1 MLSNVLES
9 FKSRTLMLNSIVSF
23 LLALGI
29 LVFIHEY
36 GHYSVAR
43 FYGVRVIRF
52 SVGFGKPIF
61 QWINKKTKVE
71 WTISWIPL
79 GGYVRM
85 LDERD
90 PDSLKGHDI
99 NLDESFNR
107 KPVGQRIAIVLA
119 GPMANLILAALIY
132 GFLAYMQP
140 LGLATQTA
148 APVSNSVAAQAGLQ
162 LGDEITA
169 VNGDTTKNWN
179 EVSWALIKAKLFKN
193 DLEVAVNRDG
203 QILNLNTIAADSVE
217 AELGPALIRELG
229 FLPFEKS
236 VLVRAVGEGSAASAA
251 GFLADDQL
259 LRVAGIPIETSA
271 HFTDLIKQRAAQEI
285 SIEVLRDKQEVTLKA
300 TPEPVVLEDG
310 STIGR
315 LGLSIG
321 GESVIV
327 NNPLGPVD
335 SLLEGAGRMVEVS
348 VFSLAALGKMVTG
361 DLSWNHLSGPVSIAS
376 AAGESSS
383 LGILPFFGF
392 LAMVSVSLGILNLLP
407 IPLLDGGHLMYY
419 LAEIVRGKPVDE
431 VWQIRGQ
438 KLGILLIGVLT
449 SVAFFNDIQRLI
461 F

>member
-1 MLSNVLES
+1 
-9 FKSRTLMLNSIVSF
+9 MLNSIISF
-23 LLALGI
+23 LIALGI

-61 QWINKKTKVE
+61 RWINKKTKVE

-99 NLDESFNR
+99 DLAESFNR

-148 APVSNSVAAQAGLQ
+148 APPSTTLAASAGLQ
-162 LGDEITA
+162 AGDEIST
-169 VNGDTTKNWN
+169 VNGDATKTWN
-179 EVSWALIKAKLFKN
+179 EVNWALIKAKLFN
-193 DLEVAVNRDG
+193 DDLLIEVQRDSSTVALEIITAK
-203 QILNLNTIAADSVE
+203 SVE
-217 AELGPALIRELG
+217 YELGPNLGRELG
-229 FLPFEKS
+229 FLPYEKS
-236 VLVRAVGEGSAASAA
+236 VLVRVVGEGSAAASA
-251 GFLADDQL
+251 GFQAGDKVIS
-259 LRVAGIPIETSA
+259 VAGTSVESSA
-271 HFTDLIKQRAAQEI
+271 QFTDLIKQRPEEQLSILIERAGQEI
-285 SIEVLRDKQEVTLKA
+285 ALNA
-300 TPEPVVLEDG
+300 TPSRVELDDG
-310 STIGR
+310 TFAGR

-321 GESVIV
+321 GETNVVSNQLSIW
-327 NNPLGPVD
+327 D
-335 SLLEGAGRMVEVS
+335 SAVEGAGRMVEVS
-348 VFSLAALGKMVTG
+348 VFSLAALGKMITG

-449 SVAFFNDIQRLI
+449 SVALFNDIQRLI

>member
-1 MLSNVLES
+1 
-9 FKSRTLMLNSIVSF
+9 MLNSIVSF
-23 LLALGI
+23 LVALGI

-99 NLDESFNR
+99 NLNESFNR

-148 APVSNSVAAQAGLQ
+148 APVQNSVAAQAGLQ

-169 VNGDTTKNWN
+169 VNGENTKNWN
-179 EVSWALIKAKLFKN
+179 EVSWALIKAKLFN
-193 DLEVAVNRDG
+193 DDLDIAVNRDG
-203 QILNLNTIAADSVE
+203 QAVPLSIIPASAVE
-217 AELGPALIRELG
+217 AELGPALSRELG
-229 FLPFEKS
+229 FMPFEKS
-236 VLVRAVGEGSAASAA
+236 VLVRAVGEGSAAAAA
-251 GFLADDQL
+251 GFSNGDQL
-259 LRVAGIPIETSA
+259 ISVANIPVETSSQ
-271 HFTDLIKQRAAQEI
+271 FTELIKQRPGQTVDILVQRENQEI
-285 SIEVLRDKQEVTLKA
+285 LLKA
-300 TPEPVVLEDG
+300 TPETVAQEGG

-335 SLLEGAGRMVEVS
+335 SLVEGAGRMVEVS
-348 VFSLAALGKMVTG
+348 VFSLAALGKMLTG

-438 KLGILLIGVLT
+438 KLGILLIGALT

>member
-1 MLSNVLES
+1 
-9 FKSRTLMLNSIVSF
+9 MLNSIVSF
-23 LLALGI
+23 LVALGI

-148 APVSNSVAAQAGLQ
+148 APVQNSVAAQAGLQ

-169 VNGDTTKNWN
+169 VNGETTKNWN
-179 EVSWALIKAKLFKN
+179 EVSWALIKAKLFN
-193 DLEVAVNRDG
+193 DDLDIAVNRDG
-203 QILNLNTIAADSVE
+203 QAVPLSIIPASAVE
-217 AELGPALIRELG
+217 AELGPALSRELG

-236 VLVRAVGEGSAASAA
+236 VLVRAVGEGSAAAAA
-251 GFLADDQL
+251 GFSNGDQL
-259 LRVAGIPIETSA
+259 ISVANIPVETSSQ
-271 HFTDLIKQRAAQEI
+271 FTELIKQRPGQAVDILVQRENQ
-285 SIEVLRDKQEVTLKA
+285 EVLLKA
-300 TPEPVVLEDG
+300 TPEPVAQEDG

-335 SLLEGAGRMVEVS
+335 SLVEGAGRMVEVS
-348 VFSLAALGKMVTG
+348 VFSLAALGKMLTG

-438 KLGILLIGVLT
+438 KLGILLIGALT

>member
-1 MLSNVLES
+1 
-9 FKSRTLMLNSIVSF
+9 MLNSVVSF
-23 LLALGI
+23 LIALGL

-61 QWINKKTKVE
+61 RWVNQKSKVE

-90 PDSLKGHDI
+90 PESLKGHDI
-99 NLDESFNR
+99 NLAESFNR

-119 GPMANLILAALIY
+119 GPLANLALAALIY

-148 APVSNSVAAQAGLQ
+148 EPPVNTVAASAGLAS
-162 LGDEITA
+162 GDEITFI
-169 VNGDTTKNWN
+169 NGEDTKNWN
-179 EVSWALIKAKLFKN
+179 EVSWALIETRLFRD
-193 DLEVAVNRDG
+193 DLNIQVNRGGVAVDLKPVPSK
-203 QILNLNTIAADSVE
+203 QLD
-217 AELGPALIRELG
+217 AELGPGLSRELG
-229 FLPFEKS
+229 FFPIEKS
-236 VLVRAVGEGSAASAA
+236 VLVRAVGEGSAAASA
-251 GFLADDQL
+251 GFMVDDKL
-259 LRVAGIPIETSA
+259 LSVDGLPVETSA
-271 HFTDLIKQRAAQEI
+271 GFTEMIKQRPSEEI
-285 SIEVLRDKQEVTLKA
+285 EIQILRAGQDMVVRA
-300 TPEPVVLEDG
+300 TPDSMQLDNG
-310 STIGR
+310 SVIGR

-321 GESVIV
+321 GEPIVV
-327 NNPLGPVD
+327 NNPLNPFESIV
-335 SLLEGAGRMVEVS
+335 EGTGRMVEVS

-376 AAGESSS
+376 AAGQSSS

-431 VWQIRGQ
+431 VWQVRGQ
-438 KLGILLIGVLT
+438 KLGILLIGALT

>member
-1 MLSNVLES
+1 
-9 FKSRTLMLNSIVSF
+9 MLNSIVSF
-23 LLALGI
+23 LIALGI

-36 GHYSVAR
+36 GHYFVAR

-61 QWINKKTKVE
+61 KWINKKTKVE

-90 PDSLKGHDI
+90 PDSLSGHDI
-99 NLDESFNR
+99 DLSEAFNR
-107 KPVGQRIAIVLA
+107 KPVGHRIAIVLA
-119 GPMANLILAALIY
+119 GPMANLVLAALIY

-140 LGLATQTA
+140 TGFATQVANPTPNSIA
-148 APVSNSVAAQAGLQ
+148 ASSGLIA
-162 LGDEITA
+162 GDEITH

-179 EVSWALIKAKLFKN
+179 EVSWALIKARLFRE
-193 DLEVAVNRDG
+193 DLAIKVNREGSELTLDTVPSS
-203 QILNLNTIAADSVE
+203 TIN
-217 AELGPALIRELG
+217 AELGPTLTRELG

-236 VLVRAVGEGSAASAA
+236 VRVRAVGEGSAAAAA
-251 GFLADDQL
+251 GFLANDQIL
-259 LRVAGIPIETSA
+259 AVDSILVETSA
-271 HFTDLIKQRAAQEI
+271 QFTNLIKERPAQETAIRIRRDEQDI
-285 SIEVLRDKQEVTLKA
+285 SLLA
-300 TPEPVVLEDG
+300 TPEKTRLENG
-310 STIGR
+310 ETIGR

-327 NNPLGPVD
+327 SNPLSPWESIVD
-335 SLLEGAGRMVEVS
+335 GIGRMVEVS
-348 VFSLAALGKMVTG
+348 VFSLAALGKMLTG
-361 DLSWNHLSGPVSIAS
+361 DLSWEHLSGPVSIAS

-438 KLGILLIGVLT
+438 KLGILLIGILT

>member
-1 MLSNVLES
+1 
-9 FKSRTLMLNSIVSF
+9 MLNSIISF
-23 LLALGI
+23 LVALGI

-43 FYGVRVIRF
+43 LYGVRVIRF

-61 QWINKKTKVE
+61 RWVNQKTKVE

-90 PDSLKGHDI
+90 PDSLKGTDI
-99 NLDESFNR
+99 DLSESFNR
-107 KPVGQRIAIVLA
+107 KPVGQRIAVVLA

-140 LGLATQTA
+140 LGLATRVAQPPANSPA
-148 APVSNSVAAQAGLQ
+148 ATIGLQ
-162 LGDEITA
+162 QGDTIVQ
-169 VNGDTTKNWN
+169 VNGENTKNWS
-179 EVSWALIKAKLFKN
+179 EVSWALVKARLFRDDVSIQVEREN
-193 DLEVAVNRDG
+193 APVTLAAVP
-203 QILNLNTIAADSVE
+203 ADRFD
-217 AELGPALIRELG
+217 AEIGPNLIRELG
-229 FLPFEKS
+229 FHPIEKS
-236 VLVRAVGEGSAASAA
+236 VLVRAVNEGSPGAAA
-251 GFLADDQL
+251 GFLAGDTL
-259 LRVAGIPIETSA
+259 VRVNSVPVETSSQ
-271 HFTDLIKQRAAQEI
+271 FTEMVKRFPD
-285 SIEVLRDKQEVTLKA
+285 QEVAIEILRNQDVLVLSA
-300 TPEPVVLEDG
+300 TPQAVRAENG
-310 STIGR
+310 QSIGR

-321 GESVIV
+321 AESFTVSH
-327 NNPLGPVD
+327 PLTAFE
-335 SLLEGAGRMVEVS
+335 SLSEGAGRMVEVS

-361 DLSWNHLSGPVSIAS
+361 DLSWTHLSGPVSIAS

-419 LAEIVRGKPVDE
+419 LAEMVRGKPVDE
-431 VWQIRGQ
+431 IWQVRGQ

-449 SVAFFNDIQRLI
+449 SVAFFNDIQRLL
-461 F
+461 

>member
-1 MLSNVLES
+1 
-9 FKSRTLMLNSIVSF
+9 MLNSIVSF
-23 LLALGI
+23 LIALGI

-61 QWINKKTKVE
+61 RWINKKTKVE

-90 PDSLKGHDI
+90 PDSLKGEDI
-99 NLDESFNR
+99 NLADSFNR

-119 GPMANLILAALIY
+119 GPVANLVLAALIY

-148 APVSNSVAAQAGLQ
+148 APPVATLAASAGLNA
-162 LGDEITA
+162 GDEIRTI
-169 VNGDTTKNWN
+169 NGDVAKNWN
-179 EVSWALIKAKLFKN
+179 EVTWSLIKAKLFK
-193 DLEVAVNRDG
+193 DDVTIEVQRDNQTFALKTIPAESIEFEIG
-203 QILNLNTIAADSVE
+203 PNLS
-217 AELGPALIRELG
+217 RELG

-236 VLVRAVGEGSAASAA
+236 VLVRAIGEGSAASSA
-251 GFLADDQL
+251 GFQVGDRLIS
-259 LRVAGIPIETSA
+259 VGGMPVETSA
-271 HFTDLIKQRAAQEI
+271 QFTELVKQRPEQQLSILVERGDQEI
-285 SIEVLRDKQEVTLKA
+285 ALNAIPSRIMQ
-300 TPEPVVLEDG
+300 EDG
-310 STIGR
+310 TAVGR

-321 GESVIV
+321 GESVV
-327 NNPLGPVD
+327 VSNQLGIWD
-335 SLLEGAGRMVEVS
+335 SALEGTGRMVEVS

>member
-1 MLSNVLES
+1 
-9 FKSRTLMLNSIVSF
+9 MLNSIFSF

-61 QWINKKTKVE
+61 RWINKKTKVE
-71 WTISWIPL
+71 WTVSWIPL

-99 NLDESFNR
+99 DLNQSFNR

-119 GPMANLILAALIY
+119 GPLANLILAALIY

-140 LGLATQTA
+140 LGLATQA
-148 APVSNSVAAQAGLQ
+148 AQPPANSVAANSGLLAG
-162 LGDEITA
+162 DKITH
-169 VNGDTTKNWN
+169 VNGDDTKNWN
-179 EVSWALIKAKLFKN
+179 EVSWALIKARLFR
-193 DLEVAVNRDG
+193 DDVAIQVDRDG
-203 QILNLNTIAADSVE
+203 QMLDLTSIAANKID
-217 AELGPALIRELG
+217 AELGPGLGRELG
-229 FLPFEKS
+229 FSPFEKS
-236 VLVRAVGEGSAASAA
+236 VLVRAVSESSAAASA
-251 GFLADDQL
+251 GFQANDQL
-259 LRVAGIPIETSA
+259 LRVNDQTVYSSA
-271 HFTDLIKQRAAQEI
+271 QFTELIKQRPAKELDIAILRDEQEI
-285 SIEVLRDKQEVTLKA
+285 VLKA
-300 TPEPVVLEDG
+300 TPDSVQAEEGLLV
-310 STIGR
+310 GR

-321 GESVIV
+321 ADSIIV
-327 NNPLGPVD
+327 SNQLGPVD
-335 SLLEGAGRMVEVS
+335 SLVEGAERMVEVS

>member
-1 MLSNVLES
+1 
-9 FKSRTLMLNSIVSF
+9 MLNSIVSF
-23 LLALGI
+23 LIALSI

-61 QWINKKTKVE
+61 RWINRKTKVE
-71 WTISWIPL
+71 WTVSWIPL

-99 NLDESFNR
+99 ELSEAFNR

-119 GPMANLILAALIY
+119 GPLANLILAALIY
-132 GFLAYMQP
+132 AFLAYMQP
-140 LGLATQTA
+140 MGLATQVSEPTPNSIA
-148 APVSNSVAAQAGLQ
+148 ANAGLI
-162 LGDEITA
+162 GKDEIVD
-169 VNGDTTKNWN
+169 VNGDRTKNWN
-179 EVSWALIKAKLFKN
+179 EVSWALIKARLFRD
-193 DLEVAVNRDG
+193 DLSVTVNRG
-203 QILNLNTIAADSVE
+203 GNEVVLSVVE
-217 AELGPALIRELG
+217 SSAIDAELGPALIRELG
-229 FLPFEKS
+229 FSPIEKK
-236 VLVRAVGEGSAASAA
+236 VLVRGVGEGSAAAMA
-251 GFLADDQL
+251 GFLTNDQL
-259 LRVAGIPIETSA
+259 LSVDGIPVDTSA
-271 HFTDLIKQRAAQEI
+271 EFTNLIKARPAKETTILVRRNGQDI
-285 SIEVLRDKQEVTLKA
+285 PVLAV
-300 TPEPVVLEDG
+300 PEKTRLDSGETV
-310 STIGR
+310 GR

-321 GESVIV
+321 GESVMV
-327 NNPLGPVD
+327 KNPLNP
-335 SLLEGAGRMVEVS
+335 LESIVEGTGRMIEVS

-361 DLSWNHLSGPVSIAS
+361 DLSWNNLSGPVSIAS

-438 KLGILLIGVLT
+438 KLGILLIGILT

>member
-1 MLSNVLES
+1 
-9 FKSRTLMLNSIVSF
+9 MLNSIVSF
-23 LLALGI
+23 LIALGI

-61 QWINKKTKVE
+61 RWINRKTKVE
-71 WTISWIPL
+71 WTVSWIPL

-99 NLDESFNR
+99 DLSEAFNR

-119 GPMANLILAALIY
+119 GPLANLILAALIY

-140 LGLATQTA
+140 MGLATQVSEPTPNSIA
-148 APVSNSVAAQAGLQ
+148 ANAGLMG
-162 LGDEITA
+162 GDEIKE
-169 VNGDTTKNWN
+169 VNGDQTKNWN
-179 EVSWALIKAKLFKN
+179 EVSWALIKARLFRD
-193 DLEVAVNRDG
+193 DLSIKVNRGGYELFLDPVPS
-203 QILNLNTIAADSVE
+203 AEVD
-217 AELGPALIRELG
+217 AELGPSLARELG
-229 FLPFEKS
+229 FSPIEKS
-236 VLVRAVGEGSAASAA
+236 VLVRAVGEGSAAAAA
-251 GFLADDQL
+251 GFLANDQL
-259 LRVAGIPIETSA
+259 LSVDGIAVETSA
-271 HFTDLIKQRAAQEI
+271 QFTSLIKDRPAQETSVRI
-285 SIEVLRDKQEVTLKA
+285 RRNDQDITVLAV
-300 TPEPVVLEDG
+300 PEKTQLENG
-310 STIGR
+310 ETIGR

-327 NNPLGPVD
+327 NNPLNP
-335 SLLEGAGRMVEVS
+335 LESIVEGTGRMVEVS
-348 VFSLAALGKMVTG
+348 VFSLVALGKMVTG
-361 DLSWNHLSGPVSIAS
+361 DLSWEHLSGPVSIAS
-376 AAGESSS
+376 AAGQSSS

-438 KLGILLIGVLT
+438 KLGILLIGILT

>member
-1 MLSNVLES
+1 
-9 FKSRTLMLNSIVSF
+9 MLNSIVSF

-271 HFTDLIKQRAAQEI
+271 QFTDLIKQRAAQEI

>member
-1 MLSNVLES
+1 
-9 FKSRTLMLNSIVSF
+9 MLNSIVSF
-23 LLALGI
+23 LVALGI

-36 GHYSVAR
+36 GHYAVAR

-52 SVGFGKPIF
+52 SVGFGKPIVRWVN
-61 QWINKKTKVE
+61 QKTKVE

-99 NLDESFNR
+99 DLSESFNR
-107 KPVGQRIAIVLA
+107 KPVGQRIAVVLA
-119 GPMANLILAALIY
+119 GPLANLILAALIY

-140 LGLATQTA
+140 LGLATRVAQPPPNSQA
-148 APVSNSVAAQAGLQ
+148 AAIGLQ
-162 LGDEITA
+162 MGDTVIR
-169 VNGDTTKNWN
+169 VNGEDTKNWS
-179 EVSWALIKAKLFKN
+179 EVSWALVKARLFQN
-193 DLEVAVNRDG
+193 DVSVQVNRD
-203 QILNLNTIAADSVE
+203 NTLVDLAPVSGDQFDVE
-217 AELGPALIRELG
+217 IGPNLIRELG
-229 FLPFEKS
+229 FNPVEKS
-236 VLVRAVGEGSAASAA
+236 VLVRAVNEGSPAAVA
-251 GFLADDQL
+251 GFQSGDILI
-259 LRVAGIPIETSA
+259 RVNDVPVETSA
-271 HFTDLIKQRAAQEI
+271 QFTELVKRFPEQQIAIEILRNQEQLMLSAVPQAFRAENGE
-285 SIEVLRDKQEVTLKA
+285 SV
-300 TPEPVVLEDG
+300 
-310 STIGR
+310 GR

-321 GESVIV
+321 GESFTV
-327 NNPLGPVD
+327 NHPLTV
-335 SLLEGAGRMVEVS
+335 LESFTEGVGRMVEVS

-431 VWQIRGQ
+431 IWQIRGQ

-449 SVAFFNDIQRLI
+449 GVAFFNDIQRLL
-461 F
+461 

>member
-1 MLSNVLES
+1 
-9 FKSRTLMLNSIVSF
+9 MLNSIVSF

-193 DLEVAVNRDG
+193 DLEIAVNRDG
-203 QILNLNTIAADSVE
+203 QVLNLNTIAADSVE
-217 AELGPALIRELG
+217 AELGPTLSRELG

-271 HFTDLIKQRAAQEI
+271 QFTDLIKQRAAQET
-285 SIEVLRDKQEVTLKA
+285 SIEVLRDNQEVTLKA

-335 SLLEGAGRMVEVS
+335 SLVEGAGRMVEVS

-419 LAEIVRGKPVDE
+419 LAEIVRGKPVEE

>member
-1 MLSNVLES
+1 
-9 FKSRTLMLNSIVSF
+9 MLNSIVSF
-23 LLALGI
+23 LIALGI

-36 GHYSVAR
+36 GHYAVAR

-61 QWINKKTKVE
+61 RWVNQKTKVE

-90 PDSLKGHDI
+90 PDSLSGHDI
-99 NLDESFNR
+99 DLTQSFNR
-107 KPVGQRIAIVLA
+107 KPVGQRIAVVLA

-140 LGLATQTA
+140 LGLATRVAQPPANSQA
-148 APVSNSVAAQAGLQ
+148 AVMGLQ
-162 LGDEITA
+162 KGDTILQ
-169 VNGDTTKNWN
+169 VNGEQTKNWN
-179 EVSWALIKAKLFKN
+179 EVSWALVKARLFRD
-193 DLEVAVNRDG
+193 DLAIQVERDQTTVDLSPVPAS
-203 QILNLNTIAADSVE
+203 QIE
-217 AELGPALIRELG
+217 AEIGPSLIRELG
-229 FLPFEKS
+229 FVPVEKN
-236 VLVRAVGEGSAASAA
+236 VLVRAVGEDSPAALA
-251 GFLADDQL
+251 GFEVGDVL
-259 LRVAGIPIETSA
+259 LSVNGVPAETSSQ
-271 HFTDLIKQRAAQEI
+271 FTEQVKLLPGQEVAIKI
-285 SIEVLRDKQEVTLKA
+285 LRDQQEL
-300 TPEPVVLEDG
+300 VLLAVPQVIRSDSG
-310 STIGR
+310 TSIGR

-321 GESVIV
+321 GESFTV
-327 NNPLGPVD
+327 NHPLSPLE
-335 SLLEGAGRMVEVS
+335 SLVEGAGRMVEVS
-348 VFSLAALGKMVTG
+348 VFSLAALGKMITG

-431 VWQIRGQ
+431 VWQLRGQ
-438 KLGILLIGVLT
+438 KLGILLIGALT
-449 SVAFFNDIQRLI
+449 SVAFFNDIQRLL
-461 F
+461 

>member
-1 MLSNVLES
+1 
-9 FKSRTLMLNSIVSF
+9 MLNSIVSF
-23 LLALGI
+23 LVALGI

-36 GHYSVAR
+36 GHYAVAR

-52 SVGFGKPIF
+52 SVGFGKPIVRWVN
-61 QWINKKTKVE
+61 QRTKVE

-99 NLDESFNR
+99 DLSESFNR
-107 KPVGQRIAIVLA
+107 KPVGQRIAVVLA
-119 GPMANLILAALIY
+119 GPLANLILAALIY

-140 LGLATQTA
+140 LGLATRVAQPPPNSQA
-148 APVSNSVAAQAGLQ
+148 AAIGLQ
-162 LGDEITA
+162 MGDTVIR
-169 VNGDTTKNWN
+169 VNGEDTKNWS
-179 EVSWALIKAKLFKN
+179 EVSWALVKARLFQN
-193 DLEVAVNRDG
+193 DVSVQVNRDNTLVDLAPVSG
-203 QILNLNTIAADSVE
+203 DQFDVEIGPNL
-217 AELGPALIRELG
+217 LRELG
-229 FLPFEKS
+229 FNPVEKS
-236 VLVRAVGEGSAASAA
+236 VLVRAVSEGSPAAVA
-251 GFLADDQL
+251 GFQSGDTLI
-259 LRVAGIPIETSA
+259 RVNDIPVETSA
-271 HFTDLIKQRAAQEI
+271 QFTELVKRFPEQQIAIEILRNQEQLMLSAVPQAIRAENGE
-285 SIEVLRDKQEVTLKA
+285 SV
-300 TPEPVVLEDG
+300 
-310 STIGR
+310 GR

-321 GESVIV
+321 GESFTV
-327 NNPLGPVD
+327 NHPLTV
-335 SLLEGAGRMVEVS
+335 LESFTEGVGRMVEVS

-431 VWQIRGQ
+431 IWQIRGQ

-449 SVAFFNDIQRLI
+449 GVAFFNDIQRLL
-461 F
+461 

>member
-1 MLSNVLES
+1 
-9 FKSRTLMLNSIVSF
+9 MLNSIVSF
-23 LLALGI
+23 LIALGI

-36 GHYSVAR
+36 GHYAVAR

-61 QWINKKTKVE
+61 RWVNKKTKVE

-90 PDSLKGHDI
+90 PDSLKGNDI
-99 NLDESFNR
+99 DLSESFNR
-107 KPVGQRIAIVLA
+107 KPVGQRIAVVLA
-119 GPMANLILAALIY
+119 GPFANLILAALIY

-140 LGLATQTA
+140 IGLATRVAQPPVNSQA
-148 APVSNSVAAQAGLQ
+148 AAIGLLQ
-162 LGDEITA
+162 GDTIVQ
-169 VNGDTTKNWN
+169 VNGEGTKNWN
-179 EVSWALIKAKLFKN
+179 EVSWALVKARLFQ
-193 DLEVAVNRDG
+193 DDVSVQVNRDNSLVDLAPVSG
-203 QILNLNTIAADSVE
+203 EQFD
-217 AELGPALIRELG
+217 AEIGPNLIRELG
-229 FLPFEKS
+229 FHPIEKS
-236 VLVRAVGEGSAASAA
+236 VLVRAVNEGSPAASA
-251 GFLADDQL
+251 GFQQGDRLV
-259 LRVAGIPIETSA
+259 RVNAVPVETSSQ
-271 HFTDLIKQRAAQEI
+271 FTELVKRFPDQQI
-285 SIEVLRDKQEVTLKA
+285 SIEILRNQDALVLSAVPQAIKGENGESV
-300 TPEPVVLEDG
+300 
-310 STIGR
+310 GR

-321 GESVIV
+321 GESFTV
-327 NNPLGPVD
+327 NYPLSVFE
-335 SLLEGAGRMVEVS
+335 SLAEGAGQMVEVS
-348 VFSLAALGKMVTG
+348 VFSLAALGKMITG

-431 VWQIRGQ
+431 IWQIRGQ

-449 SVAFFNDIQRLI
+449 SVAFFNDIQRLL
-461 F
+461 

>member
-1 MLSNVLES
+1 
-9 FKSRTLMLNSIVSF
+9 MLNSIISF
-23 LLALGI
+23 LVALGI

-61 QWINKKTKVE
+61 QWVNRKTKVE
-71 WTISWIPL
+71 WTIGWIPL

-99 NLDESFNR
+99 DLSESFNR
-107 KPVGQRIAIVLA
+107 KPVGQRIAVVLA

-148 APVSNSVAAQAGLQ
+148 APIQNSAAAQAGLK
-162 LGDEITA
+162 LGDEITS
-169 VNGDTTKNWN
+169 VNGDGTKNWN

-193 DLEVAVNRDG
+193 DLDIAVNRG
-203 QILNLNTIAADSVE
+203 GEALSLQTIPAASID
-217 AELGPALIRELG
+217 AELGPTLSRELG

-236 VLVRAVGEGSAASAA
+236 VFVRAVGEGSAAAAA
-251 GFLADDQL
+251 GFVNGDQL
-259 LRVAGIPIETSA
+259 ISVATIPVETSA
-271 HFTDLIKQRAAQEI
+271 QFTELIKQRPSEVTDILVRRDAQEI
-285 SIEVLRDKQEVTLKA
+285 SLKA
-300 TPEPVVLEDG
+300 TPEPVEQDDG

-327 NNPLGPVD
+327 NNPLGPID

-419 LAEIVRGKPVDE
+419 LAEIVRGKPVEE

-438 KLGILLIGVLT
+438 KLGILLIGALT

>member
-1 MLSNVLES
+1 
-9 FKSRTLMLNSIVSF
+9 MLNSIVSF

-148 APVSNSVAAQAGLQ
+148 APVSNSVAARAGLQ

-271 HFTDLIKQRAAQEI
+271 QFTDLIKQRAAQEI

-300 TPEPVVLEDG
+300 TPEPVGLEDG

>member
-1 MLSNVLES
+1 M
-9 FKSRTLMLNSIVSF
+9 FNSIVSF
-23 LLALGI
+23 LVALGI

-36 GHYSVAR
+36 GHYAVAR

-61 QWINKKTKVE
+61 RWVNQKTKVE

-90 PDSLKGHDI
+90 PDSLQGNDI
-99 NLDESFNR
+99 DLAQSFNR
-107 KPVGQRIAIVLA
+107 KPVGQRIAVVLA
-119 GPMANLILAALIY
+119 GPLANLILAALIY

-140 LGLATQTA
+140 VGLATRVAEPPPSSQA
-148 APVSNSVAAQAGLQ
+148 AAIGLKK
-162 LGDEITA
+162 GDTILQ
-169 VNGDTTKNWN
+169 VNGDETKNWN
-179 EVSWALIKAKLFKN
+179 EVSWALIKARLFQN
-193 DLEVAVNRDG
+193 DVSVQVNRE
-203 QILNLNTIAADSVE
+203 NTVVDLAPVAADQFD
-217 AELGPALIRELG
+217 AEIGPNLIRELG
-229 FLPFEKS
+229 FLPVEKS
-236 VLVRAVGEGSAASAA
+236 VLVRAVNNGSPAAMA
-251 GFLADDQL
+251 GFQSGDTLV
-259 LRVAGIPIETSA
+259 RVNAVPVETSSQ
-271 HFTDLIKQRAAQEI
+271 FTELVKRYPDQKITIEI
-285 SIEVLRDKQEVTLKA
+285 IRKQESL
-300 TPEPVVLEDG
+300 VLSAVPQAIPAENG
-310 STIGR
+310 EKIGR

-321 GESVIV
+321 GESITV
-327 NNPLGPVD
+327 NNPLTPIQ
-335 SLLEGAGRMVEVS
+335 SLTEGAGRMVEVS
-348 VFSLAALGKMVTG
+348 VFSLAALGKMITG

-431 VWQIRGQ
+431 IWQIRGQ

-449 SVAFFNDIQRLI
+449 SVAFFNDIQRLL
-461 F
+461 

>member
-1 MLSNVLES
+1 
-9 FKSRTLMLNSIVSF
+9 MLNSILSF

-29 LVFIHEY
+29 LVFIHEF

-61 QWINKKTKVE
+61 RWINKKTKVE
-71 WTISWIPL
+71 WTIAWIPL

-99 NLDESFNR
+99 DLTEAFNR
-107 KPVGQRIAIVLA
+107 KPVGQRIAVVLA
-119 GPMANLILAALIY
+119 GPLANLILAALIY

-148 APVSNSVAAQAGLQ
+148 QPLVNSVAAEAGLIA
-162 LGDEITA
+162 GDKITQ
-169 VNGDTTKNWN
+169 VNGDDTNNWN
-179 EVSWALIKAKLFKN
+179 EVSWALIKARLFRD
-193 DLEVAVNRDG
+193 DLSIQINRNGEVRTLETIDAN
-203 QILNLNTIAADSVE
+203 QIDV
-217 AELGPALIRELG
+217 ELGPGLSRELG

-236 VLVRAVGEGSAASAA
+236 VQVRAVGESSAAASA
-251 GFLADDQL
+251 GFLNDDQL
-259 LRVAGIPIETSA
+259 LRVDDEPVISSA
-271 HFTDLIKQRAAQEI
+271 QFTELIKQRPSEEVRVA
-285 SIEVLRDKQEVTLKA
+285 VLRGGQELMLKA
-300 TPEPVVLEDG
+300 RPDSVQTDEGAV
-310 STIGR
+310 IGR

-321 GESVIV
+321 SEPIIV
-327 NNPLGPVD
+327 SNQLGPVD
-335 SLLEGAGRMVEVS
+335 SLLEGAGRMLEVS

-419 LAEIVRGKPVDE
+419 LAEIVRGKPVEE

-438 KLGILLIGVLT
+438 KLGILLIGGLT

>member
-1 MLSNVLES
+1 
-9 FKSRTLMLNSIVSF
+9 MLNSIVSF
-23 LLALGI
+23 LIALGI

-61 QWINKKTKVE
+61 RWINKKTKVE

-99 NLDESFNR
+99 DLAESFNR

-132 GFLAYMQP
+132 AFLAYMQP

-148 APVSNSVAAQAGLQ
+148 APSASTLAASAGLQ
-162 LGDEITA
+162 AGDEIST
-169 VNGDTTKNWN
+169 VNGDATKTWN
-179 EVSWALIKAKLFKN
+179 EVNWALIKAKLFQ
-193 DLEVAVNRDG
+193 DDVLIEVQRDSSTVVLE
-203 QILNLNTIAADSVE
+203 TIPAESVE
-217 AELGPALIRELG
+217 FELGPNLGRELG

-236 VLVRAVGEGSAASAA
+236 VLVRAVGEGSAAASA
-251 GFLADDQL
+251 GFQTGDKLIT
-259 LRVAGIPIETSA
+259 VAGTPVETSA
-271 HFTDLIKQRAAQEI
+271 QFTDLIKKRPDEQLSILVERAGQEI
-285 SIEVLRDKQEVTLKA
+285 TLSA
-300 TPEPVVLEDG
+300 TPSRVVQEDG
-310 STIGR
+310 TAVGR

-321 GESVIV
+321 GESVV
-327 NNPLGPVD
+327 VSNQLGVWD
-335 SLLEGAGRMVEVS
+335 SAVEGTGRMVEVS

-449 SVAFFNDIQRLI
+449 SVAFFNDIQRLL